1 MFFHRL
7 QLSIEQNLWIMSYTW
22 LRNVLEKISIASN
35 ERDYLQIE
43 LMETNKTLQ
52 QEHEDFFLF
61 PILYAN

>member
-1 MFFHRL
+1 MP
-7 QLSIEQNLWIMSYTW
+7 YTW
-22 LRNVLEKISIASN
+22 LRNVFEKISIASN

-61 PILYAN
+61 PIFYAN